1 MKAFRGTLLAL
12 VALVLVAAVVYMVKP
27 PSSGEAQS
35 DAVRLFSFEK
45 HELVR
50 ISVVQ
55 PGSEPIV
62 LSEEDGQWRIEG
74 TDKVA
79 SRSMVN
85 RAKHQIH
92 DLEARAD
99 LDDHN
104 DLERYGLGSL
114 ATAVTLTLRE
124 GEELRFGVGHP
135 NPTNVSYYIQ
145 PEGDHPYTVKKSASD
160 FWLLLLTDP
169 KLARENRFATFDSK
183 DAAGISATLSDPA
196 LYGDDGLLLELA
208 LVGDQA
214 WEMRSPEEMAANT
227 DRVKRLLGRVSALKA
242 RDIIDVPAAQLEA
255 KKTEYGLDT
264 PQADITIRFGSRDPL
279 HLLVGD
285 AAPSDNRHEA
295 LAYMWLES
303 EPDTVYVA
311 RSGMLEEF
319 GKDPAELRNRRVV
332 QMKSGDV
339 VAVDVELAVEEDDE
353 LEGRAGVR
361 YLAEQW
367 VWEDGVPVNGS
378 TPSRAAKAL
387 ADLEVDAFID
397 DEPGDLS
404 AYGLNPPVARA
415 VLTDRDENERV
426 VLIGGEGEPLV
437 DGDGRE
443 RMRRYVSIEGDASV
457 YLVSDHALKV
467 IKDMV
472 RERNRKAEKDAARAE
487 NRELIPSEALPDDV
501 EEEE

>member
-12 VALVLVAAVVYMVKP
+12 VALVLVAAVVFMVMP
-27 PSSGEAQS
+27 PSDNVVQS

-55 PGSEPIV
+55 PGNDPIV
-62 LSEEDGQWRIEG
+62 LFEEDGQWRIDG

-99 LDDHN
+99 LGDHN

-114 ATAVTLTLRE
+114 ATEVTLTLRE
-124 GEELRFGVGHP
+124 GETLKFGVGHP

-169 KLARENRFATFDSK
+169 KLARENRFASFDSK
-183 DAAGISATLSDPA
+183 DAAGISASLNDKA
-196 LYGDDGLLLELA
+196 LYGEAGQLLELT
-208 LVGDQA
+208 LVGDQV
-214 WEMRSPEEMAANT
+214 WEMRSPQEMAANT

-242 RDIIDVPAAQLEA
+242 RDIIDVPAAELDA
-255 KKTEYGLDT
+255 KKSEYGLDS
-264 PQADITIRFGSRDPL
+264 PQADITIRFGSREPL
-279 HLLVGD
+279 HLLIGD
-285 AAPSDNRHEA
+285 AAPSENRHEV

-303 EPDTVYVA
+303 EPDTIYVA

-339 VAVDVELAVEEDDE
+339 VAVDVELSVEDDDD

-361 YLAEQW
+361 FLAEQW

-378 TPSRAAKAL
+378 TPDRAAKAL
-387 ADLEVDAFID
+387 ADLEVDAFVD
-397 DEPGDLS
+397 DAPSDLS
-404 AYGLNPPVARA
+404 EYGLSAPVARA

-426 VLIGGEGEPLV
+426 VLIGVEGDPFV
-437 DGDGRE
+437 DGEGRE
-443 RMRRYVSIEGDASV
+443 RPRRFASVEGDASV
-457 YLVSDHALKV
+457 YLVSDHSLKV

-472 RERNRKAEKDAARAE
+472 RERNRKAEKDSARAE
-487 NRELIPSEALPDDV
+487 NRELIPSEALPDD
-501 EEEE
+501 EEGE